1 MCDSNHGR
9 GVRGER
15 GLAQTNARAFPRF
28 LPPNVKFSCSHRP
41 GLHRLRCGRLGAGEM
56 KMRPTRRSAFNTS
69 KSFGPQS
76 MAPRLF
82 LLHV

>member
-1 MCDSNHGR
+1 
-9 GVRGER
+9 
-15 GLAQTNARAFPRF
+15 
-28 LPPNVKFSCSHRP
+28 
-41 GLHRLRCGRLGAGEM
+41 M

-82 LLHV
+82 LFACLRFSVRIEAFALCLPSGGHVIAVSRGITALI